1 MKTPTEQIKEIE
13 KEINGC
19 QVKYCGSIE
28 KCERC
33 IILHAKLQV
42 LKEWEAREKEIKKTY
57 RKIQPNCEKCG
68 NELKVSFLEDFAGSK
83 EGTSSW
89 FCPVCNKEKE
99 ILEIIDNLKIFNKY
113 SIMCGS
119 SKIPVKVIK
128 EELKNKIKG
137 EKLK

>member
-19 QVKYCGSIE
+19 QVTYCGSIE

-42 LKEWEAREKEIKKTY
+42 LKEWEARE
-57 RKIQPNCEKCG
+57 N
-68 NELKVSFLEDFAGSK
+68 
-83 EGTSSW
+83 
-89 FCPVCNKEKE
+89 E
-99 ILEIIDNLKIFNKY
+99 ILEIIEKTKLPTDKNYRY
-113 SIMCGS
+113 SNEYIENW
-119 SKIPVKVIK
+119 I

-137 EKLK
+137 AGK